1 MLSLMWCN
9 FSGLD
14 CLSGKTAF
22 KAESRLECERAQ
34 TELEIQLFC
43 LFILNLTRSISPI
56 NPPAISM
63 HWPKMGKPGHLAGG
77 YFEQTHE
84 TKTVW
89 QTPNVWAAITAT
101 APRQPSASQHN
112 ANKEQLSRSWTK
124 QNEDEDRRVR
134 RVRRTPWSN
143 QALDGGDDDVMDG
156 AVLSFTFCMG

>member
-34 TELEIQLFC
+34 TELEIQLFY

-63 HWPKMGKPGHLAGG
+63 HWPKIGKLGHLAGG

-89 QTPNVWAAITAT
+89 QTPNVWAAVTAT

-112 ANKEQLSRSWTK
+112 GRSSSAGVEPNKMKMRTEGWGGCGGPPEAT
-124 QNEDEDRRVR
+124 RRWMV
-134 RVRRTPWSN
+134 
-143 QALDGGDDDVMDG
+143 VM
-156 AVLSFTFCMG
+156 MM